1 MRLRWSPATSTSTS
15 ASPPNLFSILQP
27 TALQIM
33 AHRRKQSFST
43 VSTRSGS
50 SICRYYAP
58 IPDVAW
64 SPKSGHSAGRFCF
77 GHSANSAAFRWV
89 QLPAPPRAI
98 IRSTELE
105 NPKVLRPEIGDQYRT
120 RFGHDRGA
128 NEALPC
134 RIQGSVQGAEVLAIG
149 RNDGG
154 LPIHV
159 VNRLLIYY
167 PLVPTTA

>member
-1 MRLRWSPATSTSTS
+1 MTLS
-15 ASPPNLFSILQP
+15 AKS
-27 TALQIM
+27 
-33 AHRRKQSFST
+33 RRCVVAGDHT
-43 VSTRSGS
+43 VDR
-50 SICRYYAP
+50 
-58 IPDVAW
+58 
-64 SPKSGHSAGRFCF
+64 
-77 GHSANSAAFRWV
+77 
-89 QLPAPPRAI
+89 
-98 IRSTELE
+98 LE

-154 LPIHV
+154 LRIHV
-159 VNRLLIYY
+159 MNRLLIYY

>member
-1 MRLRWSPATSTSTS
+1 MALGRLHWKTR
-15 ASPPNLFSILQP
+15 
-27 TALQIM
+27 
-33 AHRRKQSFST
+33 AHHKKVF
-43 VSTRSGS
+43 
-50 SICRYYAP
+50 
-58 IPDVAW
+58 PD
-64 SPKSGHSAGRFCF
+64 K
-77 GHSANSAAFRWV
+77 
-89 QLPAPPRAI
+89 
-98 IRSTELE
+98 
-105 NPKVLRPEIGDQYRT
+105 RT

-167 PLVPTTA
+167 PLVPTAA